1 MVFSIIMILGE
12 RKVTREVRSSLYKK
26 RTNTNAPRKK
36 ADRLTQNVTA
46 YLPLP
51 TPNHGLLFP

>member
-1 MVFSIIMILGE
+1 MYRGKITQTKVF
-12 RKVTREVRSSLYKK
+12 R
-26 RTNTNAPRKK
+26 